1 MYGFLVDVKDP
12 QMTRV
17 VEIEDSLE
25 TYYNLLNCDCIDIVV
40 RTIGRKEFDIV
51 CDDEGLFKQF
61 PRVSAV
67 DKDCQPMLVGNL
79 LFLHHNEEGEMT
91 GLSEDDVEHLIK
103 HLVIVGDER
112 GVYHAVREVAY

>member
-67 DKDCQPMLVGNL
+67 DKDCKPMLVGNL

-103 HLVIVGDER
+103 HLVLVDDER
-112 GVYHAVREVAY
+112 GLYHAVREVAY

>member
-1 MYGFLVDVKDP
+1 MYGFLVDVEDP
-12 QMTRV
+12 QMTRG
-17 VEIEDSLE
+17 VEIEDSLA

-40 RTIGRKEFDIV
+40 RTIGGKEFDIV

-67 DKDCQPMLVGNL
+67 DEKSRPMLVGNL

-103 HLVIVGDER
+103 HLVTVGDER